1 MFINEK
7 LVYLAFLKTGCTHI
21 LKLLTSIP
29 DLNGNII
36 GKHNSIYDIPPRE
49 LGNLSEKIKSGNI
62 RNPWDW
68 YVSLW
73 AFGCMKRGGLFT
85 HTARKNI
92 LRKLK
97 HPKTF
102 LSPTRQW
109 QKVYSDVKNP
119 ELFKQWL
126 EMLLCTRR
134 KDVAYFGDTAN
145 IIGYMSYKYLE
156 LYTYNFKKT
165 IKTIRDFKQL

>member
-7 LVYLAFLKTGCTHI
+7 LIYLAFLKTGCTHI

-49 LGNLSEKIKSGNI
+49 LGNFSEKIKSGNI

-85 HTARKNI
+85 HTARKNL

-102 LSPTRQW
+102 LSSTKQW
-109 QKVYSDVKNP
+109 QKVYSDAKNP

-126 EMLLCTRR
+126 EM
-134 KDVAYFGDTAN
+134 
-145 IIGYMSYKYLE
+145 
-156 LYTYNFKKT
+156 
-165 IKTIRDFKQL
+165 